1 MEKVL
6 YFENIF
12 SGCYKLEKLDL
23 TYFNTQEVIDM
34 SSLFEDCYS
43 LKEIKIDKNKFNTRE
58 TQVMQK
64 MFKNC
69 YSLTSFDFSGFD
81 TWYVFSMEEMFY
93 SCIELTSLNLSGFSG
108 KNIFSTGYMFYD
120 CKNLENI
127 IFSENFTLENA
138 NTISS
143 MFKNDIRLISI
154 DLSYFNLKDA
164 LYIGFTI

>member
-1 MEKVL
+1 
-6 YFENIF
+6 
-12 SGCYKLEKLDL
+12 
-23 TYFNTQEVIDM
+23 
-34 SSLFEDCYS
+34 
-43 LKEIKIDKNKFNTRE
+43 
-58 TQVMQK
+58 
-64 MFKNC
+64 
-69 YSLTSFDFSGFD
+69 
-81 TWYVFSMEEMFY
+81 MEEMFY
-93 SCIELTSLNLSGFSG
+93 SCIELTSLNLSSFSG

-164 LYIGFTI
+164 LYMDSLFEGCENLRSIKNNEFNKIML